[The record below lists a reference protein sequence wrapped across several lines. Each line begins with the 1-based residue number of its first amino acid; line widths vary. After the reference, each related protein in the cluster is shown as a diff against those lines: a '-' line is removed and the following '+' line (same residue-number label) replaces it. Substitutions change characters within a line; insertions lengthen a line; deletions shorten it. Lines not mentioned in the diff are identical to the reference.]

1 MVPVMPANCD
11 LKSHLAERR
20 TIAEVLAKR
29 RSLIEAIATTSI
41 LTNVVV
47 FPQRNMTHNET
58 EHRLAG

>member
-29 RSLIEAIATTSI
+29 RSLIEAIATASI
-41 LTNVVV
+41 LTNVVM
-47 FPQRNMTHNET
+47 FQRRNVTNEKT

>member
-1 MVPVMPANCD
+1 MVPVMPVNCD

-47 FPQRNMTHNET
+47 FPRRNVTRNET